1 MINIKGYAHLGD
13 ALWELVV
20 REIIVCE
27 TGKLNELHKL
37 TIQFVNAQFQ
47 NDLLE
52 LLSSLLN
59 EEELDILRRARN
71 IKTSSQRRIN
81 QTLHRNATAFEAV
94 LGYLYIN
101 NRQKYDFIVDK
112 LKPEIFKNF

>member
-20 REIIVCE
+20 REIIIYK

-37 TIQFVNAQFQ
+37 TVQFVNAQFQ
-47 NDLLE
+47 NNMLE
-52 LLSSLLN
+52 ILSSFLN
-59 EEELDILRRARN
+59 ESELDILRRARN

-101 NRQKYDFIVDK
+101 NREKYYFIIDK
-112 LKPEIFKNF
+112 LKNEITKS

>member
-20 REIIVCE
+20 REIIIYK

-37 TIQFVNAQFQ
+37 TVQFVNAQFQ
-47 NDLLE
+47 NNMLE
-52 LLSSLLN
+52 ILSSFLN
-59 EEELDILRRARN
+59 ESELDILRRARN
-71 IKTSSQRRIN
+71 IRTSSQRRIN

-101 NRQKYDFIVDK
+101 NREKYYFIIDK
-112 LKPEIFKNF
+112 LKNEITKS

>member
-1 MINIKGYAHLGD
+1 M
-13 ALWELVV
+13 
-20 REIIVCE
+20 
-27 TGKLNELHKL
+27 
-37 TIQFVNAQFQ
+37 NAQFQ

>member
-20 REIIVCE
+20 REIIIYK

-37 TIQFVNAQFQ
+37 TVQFVNAQFQ
-47 NDLLE
+47 NNMLE
-52 LLSSLLN
+52 ILSSFLN
-59 EEELDILRRARN
+59 ESELDILRRARN

-101 NRQKYDFIVDK
+101 NREKYYFIIDK
-112 LKPEIFKNF
+112 LKNEIDI

>member
-1 MINIKGYAHLGD
+1 MK
-13 ALWELVV
+13 
-20 REIIVCE
+20 
-27 TGKLNELHKL
+27 
-37 TIQFVNAQFQ
+37 AQFQ

-52 LLSSLLN
+52 LLSSFLN
-59 EEELDILRRARN
+59 EVELDILRRARN

-101 NRQKYDFIVDK
+101 NREKYDFVTDK
-112 LKPEIFKNF
+112 LKAEVMKNC

>member
-20 REIIVCE
+20 REIIIYK

-37 TIQFVNAQFQ
+37 TVQFVNAQFQ
-47 NDLLE
+47 NNMLE
-52 LLSSLLN
+52 ILSSFLN
-59 EEELDILRRARN
+59 ESELDILRRARN

-101 NRQKYDFIVDK
+101 NREKYYFIIDK
-112 LKPEIFKNF
+112 LKNEIIKS

>member
-1 MINIKGYAHLGD
+1 MHIK
-13 ALWELVV
+13 
-20 REIIVCE
+20 

-37 TIQFVNAQFQ
+37 TVQFVNAQFQ
-47 NDLLE
+47 NNMLE
-52 LLSSLLN
+52 ILSSFLN
-59 EEELDILRRARN
+59 ESELDILRRARN

-101 NRQKYDFIVDK
+101 NREKYYFIIDK
-112 LKPEIFKNF
+112 LKNEITKS

>member
-1 MINIKGYAHLGD
+1 M
-13 ALWELVV
+13 
-20 REIIVCE
+20 
-27 TGKLNELHKL
+27 
-37 TIQFVNAQFQ
+37 
-47 NDLLE
+47 LE
-52 LLSSLLN
+52 LLSYLLN

>member
-1 MINIKGYAHLGD
+1 MINIKGYADLGD

-20 REIIVCE
+20 REIIIYK

-37 TIQFVNAQFQ
+37 TVQFVNAQFQ
-47 NDLLE
+47 NNMLE
-52 LLSSLLN
+52 ILSSFLN
-59 EEELDILRRARN
+59 ESELDILRRARN

-101 NRQKYDFIVDK
+101 NREKYYFIIDK
-112 LKPEIFKNF
+112 LKNEITKS

>member
-13 ALWELVV
+13 ALWELAV
-20 REIIVCE
+20 REIIICK

-37 TIQFVNAQFQ
+37 TVQFVNAQYQ
-47 NDLLE
+47 NDLMDFLCSFLDEKELE
-52 LLSSLLN
+52 IS
-59 EEELDILRRARN
+59 RRARN

-94 LGYLYIN
+94 LGFLYIN
-101 NRQKYDFIVDK
+101 NREKYDFLIRE
-112 LKPEIFKNF
+112 LKNKINSYF